1 MHITEMMRFVVQ
13 NKCSDLHLSSGEKPV
28 VRKIGDLSRL
38 DLPELTN
45 EDMEKIVKELT
56 TEEQYN
62 TLVETRELDFSYAL
76 EQEARFRVNAFYQSR
91 GLSASFR
98 TLSFSIPTLDE
109 IHLTD
114 PIFKTVCDYP
124 NGLVLITG
132 ATGSGKST
140 TLAALIDHINSN
152 PESREHILTIEDP
165 IEYQF
170 VSKYCLI
177 QQREVGRDTRAFQNA
192 LRAALREDPDIIMV
206 GELRDLETI
215 RLALTAAETGHL
227 VFGTL
232 HTSSAAHAVDR
243 IIDVFP
249 GNEKEMIRAMLAQS
263 LHAVI
268 AQRLFKT
275 PDNTSFP
282 ANEILICTSAIRNL
296 IREHKIPQMYSAMQT
311 GRQYGMRTMEQH
323 VTELLEKKLIF
334 PTVDME
340 HLEHK
345 DDDEK

>member
-1 MHITEMMRFVVQ
+1 MMNLNEILIYAVQ

-28 VRKIGDLSRL
+28 IRKSGELRQL
-38 DLPELTN
+38 DLPNLIST
-45 EDMEKIVKELT
+45 DLEKILKEIT
-56 TEEQYN
+56 SSEQFK
-62 TLVETRELDFSYAL
+62 VFKETHELDFSYAP
-76 EQEARFRVNAFYQSR
+76 ETISRFRVNAFQQSR
-91 GLSASFR
+91 GISIAFR
-98 TLSFSIPTLDE
+98 TLSLTIPTLAE
-109 IHLTD
+109 INLTD
-114 PIFKTVCDYP
+114 PIFAKSCDYP

-140 TLAALIDHINSN
+140 TLAAMINEINNN
-152 PESREHILTIEDP
+152 PASREHILTIEDP

-177 QQREVGRDTRAFQNA
+177 QQREVGRDTLAFQNA

-206 GELRDLETI
+206 GEMRDLETI

-232 HTSSAAHAVDR
+232 HTSSAAHAIDR

-249 GNEKEMIRAMLAQS
+249 GNEKDMIRAMLAQS
-263 LHAVI
+263 LRVVI

-275 PDNTSFP
+275 PQDTVQP
-282 ANEILICTSAIRNL
+282 AHEILVCTGAIRNL

-311 GRQYGMRTMEQH
+311 GRQYGMNTMEQH
-323 VTELLEKKLIF
+323 IEELLEKKLIL
-334 PTVDME
+334 PTSDIE
-340 HLEHK
+340 DHE
-345 DDDEK
+345 EK